1 MKKVRVSIQ
10 EVLRYQRQVI
20 IEIPDDMS
28 EDKLNNIL
36 DKCQR
41 KAQAASDV
49 PFIIEDLN
57 DDINVLEIP
66 DESMDSPW
74 DSEVEIDDFDY
85 VD

>member
-10 EVLRYQRQVI
+10 EILRYQRSMV

-36 DKCQR
+36 DKAQR
-41 KAQAASDV
+41 KAQQAVDV
-49 PFIIEDLN
+49 MYIVEDLS
-57 DDINVLEIP
+57 DDINVLEVP
-66 DESMDSPW
+66 DEDMSSPW

-85 VD
+85 ID